1 MNVSGVIA
9 KGGLPGLKEKRYTQ
23 KRDIVSFLYRRG
35 DLSKP
40 EMCRLTNMTA
50 PTIGRMLDELMEEGW
65 VVDLGCGMSGGGK
78 RPHIFSLRRDAALV
92 LGVDVGREWLKVAV
106 FDLKHEVVGR
116 IFVYPSRLETA
127 GRDEVLEDVARRV
140 EDTLAVLDV
149 ERSRIRVAGV
159 ALPGLIDR
167 EGRTHTYLTYENPGL
182 GERLERLL
190 EMPVFIDNDS
200 NAMAVAEHAFGVAK
214 GINNVLCISIN
225 ECVGLG
231 MILDSR
237 LYTGGMGMA
246 GEFGHIRISGLDTP
260 CQCGKVGCL
269 ETVASSRA
277 IVKAAGERGVRI
289 PGGGAVSLE
298 GVIGAARADELSAI
312 ELLQQ
317 VGEKVGEGI
326 SSLLHLFDPEM
337 VVLGGEIV
345 KAGDLITVPVRQA
358 MNKYALARIRGHC
371 ELRLSDLGGD
381 AAILGTQLMA
391 MGHLQQKTGMAF
403 ALYE

>member
-1 MNVSGVIA
+1 M
-9 KGGLPGLKEKRYTQ
+9 
-23 KRDIVSFLYRRG
+23 
-35 DLSKP
+35 
-40 EMCRLTNMTA
+40 
-50 PTIGRMLDELMEEGW
+50 
-65 VVDLGCGMSGGGK
+65 
-78 RPHIFSLRRDAALV
+78 
-92 LGVDVGREWLKVAV
+92 
-106 FDLKHEVVGR
+106 
-116 IFVYPSRLETA
+116 
-127 GRDEVLEDVARRV
+127 
-140 EDTLAVLDV
+140 
-149 ERSRIRVAGV
+149 
-159 ALPGLIDR
+159 PGLIDR
-167 EGRTHTYLTYENPGL
+167 AGNSFTYLAYENPGVR
-182 GERLERLL
+182 ERLERLF

-246 GEFGHIRISGLDTP
+246 GEFGHVRISGLDTP

-277 IVKAAGERGVRI
+277 IVKAARERGVRM
-289 PGGGAVSLE
+289 PDGGAPSLE
-298 GVIGAARADELSAI
+298 GVIRAARADELSAI
-312 ELLQQ
+312 ELLQE
-317 VGEKVGEGI
+317 VGEKVGEGVA
-326 SSLLHLFDPEM
+326 SLLHLADPDM

-371 ELRLSDLGGD
+371 DLRLSALGGD
-381 AAILGTQLMA
+381 AAILGTQMMA
-391 MGHLQQKTGMAF
+391 MEHLRERTGMAF

>member
-1 MNVSGVIA
+1 MNVSDVIT
-9 KGGLPGLKEKRYTQ
+9 KGGLPGLKEKRCTQ
-23 KRDIVSFLYRRG
+23 KRNIVSFLYRQG

-50 PTIGRMLDELMEEGW
+50 PTIGRMLEELMAEGW
-65 VVDLGCGMSGGGK
+65 VIDLGCGTSGGGK
-78 RPHIFSLRRDAALV
+78 RPHIFSLKRDAAFV
-92 LGVDVGREWLKVAV
+92 LGVDVGREYLKVAL

-116 IFVYPSRLETA
+116 IFVYPSRLEVAERDDVLNDIA
-127 GRDEVLEDVARRV
+127 GRV
-140 EDTLAVLDV
+140 EDTLAFLGV

-159 ALPGLIDR
+159 SLPGLIDR
-167 EGRTHTYLTYENPGL
+167 EGNTYTYLTYENPGL
-182 GERLERLL
+182 KERLGQLL

-200 NAMAVAEHAFGVAK
+200 NAIAVAEHAFGVAK

-237 LYTGGMGMA
+237 LYVGGNGMA

-277 IVKAAGERGVRI
+277 IVKAAKERMVKMLDGESVT
-289 PGGGAVSLE
+289 LE
-298 GVIGAARADELSAI
+298 GVIRAARKDELSAI

-326 SSLLHLFDPEM
+326 ASLLHLFNPDM

-391 MGHLQQKTGMAF
+391 MGHLHQKTGMTF